1 MILEKDDGM
10 ILVIVLLVL
19 VSAIIIGITV
29 MSSSTIETKII
40 GNERIYKQGFYTA
53 ESGVDYA
60 IENSVAAMTTIGVSL
75 NGTYTYPSSTL
86 PSMLGNTTISIMLT
100 NITNPPVGSGFSV
113 NNFSAH
119 YYRIDSTD
127 TGQTI
132 EVGVWK
138 AFPKN

>member
-1 MILEKDDGM
+1 MIIKKDDGM

-29 MSSSTIETKII
+29 MSSSTIETRII
-40 GNERIYKQGFYTA
+40 GNERVYKQDFYTA

-60 IENSVAAMTTIGVSL
+60 IANAVSAMTTIGVTL
-75 NGTYTYPSSTL
+75 NNTYTYSSSSL
-86 PSMLGNTTISIMLT
+86 PSMLKNTHITIMLT
-100 NITNPPVGSGFSV
+100 KITNPPIGSGFSV
-113 NNFSAH
+113 NNFSAN

-127 TGQTI
+127 SGQTI